1 MEIRAI
7 DISKQYGKK
16 LALDKFSYTFTP
28 GVYALIGPNGAGKT
42 TLMNIL
48 TQNLSCDSG
57 VLLFDEKEVKNNR
70 TEYLAKLGYM
80 PQQQAV
86 FPTLSLHRFMFYMA
100 ALKGIQHG
108 DGQIEALLKQVDL
121 WDVRNK
127 KLGSFSGGMKQR
139 ALLAQAF
146 LGEPSFIILDEP
158 TEGLDPLQR
167 ITVRKMIKD
176 ASKNAIVLVS
186 SHVLADLEQIADKVI
201 LLKKGHRVESETEIN
216 SKSLEE
222 MYVNVFGDKDAGN
235 GA

>member
-1 MEIRAI
+1 MEIKAI
-7 DISKQYGKK
+7 DISKKYGNN
-16 LALDKFSYTFTP
+16 LALDKFSYTFIP

-48 TQNLSCDSG
+48 TQNLSWDSG
-57 VLLFDEKEVKNNR
+57 VLLFDEKEVENNK

-80 PQQQAV
+80 PQQQTV
-86 FPTLSLHRFMFYMA
+86 FPMLSLHRFMCYMA
-100 ALKGIQHG
+100 ALKGIPQA
-108 DGQIEALLKQVDL
+108 DKQIEALLKQVEL

-139 ALLAQAF
+139 ALFAQAF
-146 LGEPSFIILDEP
+146 LGEPTFIVLDEP

-176 ASKNAIVLVS
+176 ASRNAIVLVS

-201 LLKKGHRVESETEIN
+201 LLKKGHKVECETEVD

-222 MYVNVFGDKDAGN
+222 MYVNVFGDKDADN

>member
-1 MEIRAI
+1 MEIKAI
-7 DISKQYGKK
+7 DISKKYGKNQ
-16 LALDKFSYTFTP
+16 ALDKFSYTFTP

-57 VLLFDEKEVKNNR
+57 ALLFDEKEVKNNK
-70 TEYLAKLGYM
+70 TEYLARLGYM
-80 PQQQAV
+80 PQQQTV
-86 FPTLSLHRFMFYMA
+86 FPMLSLQRFMCYMA
-100 ALKGIQHG
+100 ALKGIMHAE
-108 DGQIEALLKQVDL
+108 GQIETLLKQVGL
-121 WDVRNK
+121 WEVRNK

-146 LGEPSFIILDEP
+146 LGKPLFIILDEP

-176 ASKNAIVLVS
+176 ASKDAVVLIS
-186 SHVLADLEQIADKVI
+186 SHVLADLEQIADEVI
-201 LLKKGHRVESETEIN
+201 LLKKGQRVECGPEVN

-222 MYVNVFGDKDAGN
+222 MYVSVFGDKDADN
-235 GA
+235 RA